1 METTTEMIYQEKN
14 RRLFHEQ
21 KSTLDLFLERGA
33 ISKAQNDKS
42 LGDLTTKM
50 GVDAV
55 LDESMTDDEKIDAV
69 AKRVLEEYREAFIE
83 LAK

>member
-21 KSTLDLFLERGA
+21 KRTLDLFLERGT
-33 ISKAQNDKS
+33 ISKAQYDKS
-42 LGDLTTKM
+42 LEDLTTKM

>member
-21 KSTLDLFLERGA
+21 KRTLDLFLERGA
-33 ISKAQNDKS
+33 ISKAQYDKS